1 MHPPTPSP
9 VARYHTVTGPDSQS
23 LLVPDWFLVDVWFP
37 RTERHKYQSM
47 GCDHVRVTS
56 TSHDSGS
63 PDSHHWQLLAS
74 TSRELDVAAVAA
86 VASVASVAASGHGGT
101 MWMLTT
107 PSV

>member
-1 MHPPTPSP
+1 
-9 VARYHTVTGPDSQS
+9 
-23 LLVPDWFLVDVWFP
+23 
-37 RTERHKYQSM
+37 M
-47 GCDHVRVTS
+47 GYDHVRVTS

-74 TSRELDVAAVAA
+74 TSRELDVAAVA
-86 VASVASVAASGHGGT
+86 SVASVAASGHGGT

>member
-1 MHPPTPSP
+1 MG
-9 VARYHTVTGPDSQS
+9 YDSS
-23 LLVPDWFLVDVWFP
+23 CHGHI
-37 RTERHKYQSM
+37 R
-47 GCDHVRVTS
+47 

-63 PDSHHWQLLAS
+63 PDSHHLQLLAS

-86 VASVASVAASGHGGT
+86 VASVASVASASGHGGT